1 MYKKY
6 LLATAIAALS
16 FNANAGLFDSNDFKC
31 GREDAVK
38 AFSDFIKSDASGLL
52 QSNFLTNGKAF
63 YSKPLDVYQSKL
75 NALEVNVANVSTLST
90 RSETLY
96 CGATV
101 SVKLPQEVIDVVGD
115 IPSKLSEIKGYSGKL
130 VNGSVV
136 WSNAHYSIKLADNKK
151 DILISDLDGINA
163 SSSMYNAVVM
173 SADKDKIIDSNS
185 QGKLSSVKYNYED
198 SDRELNRVWRDLPDS
213 SRDAL
218 KKSQVAWVG
227 EKAIKCGKLS
237 DAKLDTVSVQ
247 QKINTYQCQKK
258 MTDERINYLVGNS
271 N

>member
-6 LLATAIAALS
+6 LLMTAIAALS

-38 AFSDFIKSDASGLL
+38 AFSDFIKNDASGLL
-52 QSNFLTNGKAF
+52 QSNFLTKGKAY
-63 YSKPLDVYQSKL
+63 YSKSLDIYQDKL
-75 NALEVNVANVSTLST
+75 NALDVNVANVSTLDSK
-90 RSETLY
+90 SETLY

-101 SVKLPQEVIDVVGD
+101 SIKLPQEVIDVVGD
-115 IPSKLSEIKGYSGKL
+115 IPSRLSEVTGYSGKL
-130 VNGSVV
+130 VNGGVV
-136 WSNAHYSIKLADNKK
+136 WSNVRYSIKLADNKK
-151 DILISDLDGINA
+151 DILVSNMDEINT

-173 SADKDKIIDSNS
+173 AADKDKIINNNS
-185 QGKLSSVKYNYED
+185 QGKLNSVRYDYEGA
-198 SDRELNRVWRDLPDS
+198 DRDLNSVWKNLPDS

-227 EKAIKCGKLS
+227 EKVIKCGKLS
-237 DAKLDTVSVQ
+237 DAKSDAVSVQ
-247 QKINTYQCQKK
+247 QKINIYQCQKK